1 MLTTLIGGVNHVSL
15 GDGCDGVLNGW
26 DFWGDDSNRLT
37 TPMALRASDTMPSSN
52 TPEFPVMSE
61 KRPLVRRM
69 APLVTL
75 PIFRMWMGSLR
86 ARWHGHEH
94 HQAARDLCG
103 SVIYAS
109 WHEHL
114 LFLSYSMRD
123 RGIQVMISRHR
134 DGEILAQ
141 IMQRLGFRTARG
153 STTRGGAMALCG
165 MLRNRSK
172 SIDYGVT
179 PDGPRGPRREV
190 QPGVLLLASLSGYPI
205 VPLVVAYRK
214 CWRNRSW
221 DQTVLPRP
229 ATRVVALAAA
239 PVVVGRGIKP
249 DSPAFQQATAALQKA
264 LNEGDTQAESD
275 FETLYRTGKKA
286 L

>member
-1 MLTTLIGGVNHVSL
+1 
-15 GDGCDGVLNGW
+15 
-26 DFWGDDSNRLT
+26 
-37 TPMALRASDTMPSSN
+37 
-52 TPEFPVMSE
+52 MSE